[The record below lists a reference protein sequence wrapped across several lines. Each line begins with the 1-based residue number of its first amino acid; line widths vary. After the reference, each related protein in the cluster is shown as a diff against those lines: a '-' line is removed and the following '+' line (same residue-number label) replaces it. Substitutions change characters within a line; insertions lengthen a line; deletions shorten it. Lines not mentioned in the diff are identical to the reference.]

1 MRVFVTGGTGFLGRA
16 VLHALAQRGHERVVF
31 ARTATSSGMAGA
43 LVDGDVTDRAAVERA
58 ARGCDAICHMAALVS
73 IWRRRR
79 QDFDDVNVGGLRNVL
94 DAAAALGIRRILY
107 TSSFLALP
115 PAGRTA
121 PIEAN
126 DYQRTK
132 VAADRLA
139 DRSVAAGSPLTR
151 VYPGVVYGA
160 GSLTEGNLVGRLIAD
175 HLRGHLPGLIG
186 SEHQWSYSY
195 VDDVAAGHCAA
206 LERGRAGARYIL
218 GGVNATQSHMFTLVA
233 RLTGGRVPR
242 RIPYAMASVLG
253 AAEEWRVRAFGG
265 LPLVTRGAVDI
276 FREDWPLDSGEAIR
290 ELGYTI
296 TPLESGLERTIAAA
310 RA

>member
-1 MRVFVTGGTGFLGRA
+1 MKVFVTGGTGFLGRS
-16 VLHALAQRGHERVVF
+16 VVRALVERGHEVVVF
-31 ARTATSSGMAGA
+31 ARTATSSGLAGM
-43 LVDGDVTDRAAVERA
+43 LVDGDVTNRAAIDEA

-73 IWRRRR
+73 IWRRRPA
-79 QDFDDVNVGGLRNVL
+79 DFDDVNVGGLRNVL
-94 DAAAALGIRRILY
+94 DAADALGITRILY

-115 PAGRTA
+115 PAGRHA
-121 PIEAN
+121 PLEAN

-139 DRSVAAGSPLTR
+139 DRRVAAGCPLTR

-160 GSLTEGNLVGRLIAD
+160 GSLTEGNLVGRLLD
-175 HLRGHLPGLIG
+175 NHLHGRLPGLIG
-186 SEHQWSYSY
+186 SEHRWSYAY
-195 VDDVAAGHCAA
+195 ADDVAAGHCAV

-218 GGVNATQSHMFTLVA
+218 GGENATQSHMFTIVA
-233 RLTGGRVPR
+233 QLTGTRVPR
-242 RIPYAMASVLG
+242 RIPYPVASAIG

-276 FREDWPLDSGEAIR
+276 FREDWPLDSSETIR

-296 TPLESGLERTIAAA
+296 TPLEKGLERTIAAA